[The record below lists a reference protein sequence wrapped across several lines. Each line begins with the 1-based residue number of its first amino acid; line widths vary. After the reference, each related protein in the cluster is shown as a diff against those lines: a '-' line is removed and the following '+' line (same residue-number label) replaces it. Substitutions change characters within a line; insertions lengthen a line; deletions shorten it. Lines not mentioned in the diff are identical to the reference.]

1 MQDLDSFPIA
11 RMDKYI
17 KTFENLLISGK
28 KKQIVSFCG
37 VGLGER
43 AIADMTPPPTTLF
56 R

>member
-11 RMDKYI
+11 RMDKHI
-17 KTFENLLISGK
+17 IAFENLLISD